1 MSKIEA
7 IVLNEEDA
15 KITEAY
21 GANRLELVSAIN
33 AGGLTPSYG
42 TIKQVV
48 KSVQIPI
55 FQKNIK
61 VQRNLP
67 DIDDEVEEVGK

>member
-33 AGGLTPSYG
+33 AG
-42 TIKQVV
+42 
-48 KSVQIPI
+48 
-55 FQKNIK
+55 
-61 VQRNLP
+61 
-67 DIDDEVEEVGK
+67 D